1 MTSLTVVIINM
12 TKMHAWKE
20 SQDEEFVVTD
30 DELAIERERAADPFR
45 PLAIVLLDIAR
56 EKLAREREGREK
68 KDVAPARRSPR
79 ARP

>member
-1 MTSLTVVIINM
+1 MTVVIINM
-12 TKMHAWKE
+12 TKMQTWKE
-20 SQDEEFVVTD
+20 SQDERIAPD
-30 DELAIERERAADPFR
+30 DELEIERERAADPFR

-68 KDVAPARRSPR
+68 RDLVPAQRSPR